1 MYLSSTRLR
10 TLQQYGV
17 SFSFPFTDYSL
28 TWNTVG
34 IWYFRMSKI
43 LEYLDL
49 LCIVYF
55 LSPFPIVLLKV
66 TFKLLIVVN
75 KMKSKGQILFNS
87 SRLEQMFKEYF
98 DRKQIIVLFPLLW
111 SRVYFKMAWLNH
123 THTPYVFEALK
134 IVPQG
139 DTKRNSCDWWEPYLL
154 QN

>member
-111 SRVYFKMAWLNH
+111 SISLCHLYSQEEPVAFL
-123 THTPYVFEALK
+123 PG
-134 IVPQG
+134 IVLISSLFSRLPSG
-139 DTKRNSCDWWEPYLL
+139 SPPKHRKDWH
-154 QN
+154 